1 MNTIM
6 NKSRHILVT
15 GHRGYIGSRLFKKL
29 KSLGYDVDGI
39 DLKEGEDLLHS
50 LPRNKKYDTVFHM
63 AALPRVEYS
72 VLNPSYT
79 LMHNV
84 LGTSRVLEWAAAIG
98 VKRVIFSSSCAI
110 YGDGNEPNSPYG
122 LHKLMSEQECRLFS
136 NLYELDTVCLRYY
149 NVYSADQPFGGAYST
164 VFSSWL
170 QMIRDQRPLRID
182 GDGEQTRDFIHV
194 DDVIDAN
201 IFCMQYEKDFGGR
214 GYDVGT
220 GSFIS
225 INEIK
230 QIVEK
235 HNNVQWQ
242 FAAERRGDVRHTCAN
257 VSALAELGW
266 KATIGIRSGIEDS
279 FKQRKE

>member
-1 MNTIM
+1 M
-6 NKSRHILVT
+6 NKFLKILIT
-15 GHRGYIGSRLFKKL
+15 GHKGYIGSRLFKKL

-84 LGTSRVLEWAAAIG
+84 LGTSRVLEWATAIG
-98 VKRVIFSSSCAI
+98 AKRVIFSSSSAI
-110 YGDGNEPNSPYG
+110 YGNGNGPSSPYG

-201 IFCMQYEKDFGGR
+201 IFCMQYEKDFGGT

-235 HNNVQWQ
+235 HNKVQWQ
-242 FAAERRGDVRHTCAN
+242 FAAARRGDVRHTCAN
-257 VSALAELGW
+257 VTPLAELGW
-266 KATIGIRSGIEDS
+266 KATIDIRSGIEDS
-279 FKQRKE
+279 FKQ